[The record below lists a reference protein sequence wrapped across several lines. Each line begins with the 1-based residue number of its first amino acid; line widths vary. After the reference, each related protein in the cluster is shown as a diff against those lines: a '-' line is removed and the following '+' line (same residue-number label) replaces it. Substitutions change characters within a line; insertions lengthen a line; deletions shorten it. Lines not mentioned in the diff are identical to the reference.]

1 MKMHLSIQPRLS
13 STCSLR
19 GDQTLVVVSNVG
31 YVLVGQ
37 SLLKTKNYGSYS
49 GHNKR
54 LAGNVGPIRS
64 LSVASEGAAG
74 KTSTKS
80 KRTRKNRMSVP
91 EMESLEMI
99 EWKDVCKQVASFAE
113 TPRGAQLAY
122 GGNMYIGKTV
132 EESIEL
138 LQQTKEAMDVNI
150 SFDGIY
156 DLRKATEVAMGGQN
170 LHPLVLGAF
179 ATTLESIDHLKSDLE
194 KHGPNAASLQALC
207 KPLNDFEYS
216 MIASEI
222 RKRVNVRAVSQNCN
236 CELEYILPEVKF
248 QWV

>member
-1 MKMHLSIQPRLS
+1 MKMHLSVQPRQS

-19 GDQTLVVVSNVG
+19 GDQTLVVVSNAG
-31 YVLVGQ
+31 HVLVG
-37 SLLKTKNYGSYS
+37 LPALKIKNYGSYNS
-49 GHNKR
+49 HNKR

-64 LSVASEGAAG
+64 LSVASKGAAG

-80 KRTRKNRMSVP
+80 KKTGKNRMSRP
-91 EMESLEMI
+91 ELESLEMI
-99 EWKDVCKQVASFAE
+99 EWRSVCKQVASFAE

-122 GGNMYIGKTV
+122 GGNLYIGKTV

-138 LQQTKEAMDVNI
+138 LQQTKEAMDVNV

-156 DLRKATEVAMGGQN
+156 DLRKATEVAIGGQN

-207 KPLNDFEYS
+207 KPLNDLKYI

-222 RKRVNVRAVSQNCN
+222 RKRINVRIA
-236 CELEYILPEVKF
+236 
-248 QWV
+248 